1 MRLNIVCVAALVT
14 LLGLVVAAALG
25 TGAMTVL
32 VGVGAVVTGA
42 GWVRLQGLTAARA
55 HGVVIAL
62 AGIASALITLRL
74 PSAYLTWA
82 GLIAA
87 LGLIAVFLIELLRG
101 TGAARR
107 LEALVA
113 SSSGVALTALGAGW
127 IGSLRVATE
136 QHAALIGVTAVAA
149 FAAVLMAAVPWPDRM
164 IGPLC
169 VLVATAVAP
178 LVALLVRESGA
189 GTAALL
195 GAVAGLV
202 VATFRR
208 MVLAD
213 GGPRTR
219 LGAVAVGVGPVLAA
233 GSAVYGA
240 QLLIAS

>member
-1 MRLNIVCVAALVT
+1 MRLNIVCAAALLT
-14 LLGLVVAAALG
+14 LLGLVAAAALG
-25 TGAMTVL
+25 VGAL
-32 VGVGAVVTGA
+32 VVFVAAAAVVTGL

-55 HGVVIAL
+55 HSVVIAVV
-62 AGIASALITLRL
+62 GIVSVVTAARL
-74 PSAYLTWA
+74 PGAFLTWT

-87 LGLIAVFLIELLRG
+87 VGVIAVFLIELVRG
-101 TGAARR
+101 TGAERR
-107 LEALVA
+107 LESLVA
-113 SSSGVALTALGAGW
+113 SSSGVVLTALGSGW
-127 IGSLRVATE
+127 VGSLRVATDA
-136 QHAALIGVTAVAA
+136 HVALIGTTAVAA
-149 FAAVLMAAVPWPDRM
+149 MVAVVMAAVPWPDRV
-164 IGPLC
+164 IDPLC

-178 LVALLVRESGA
+178 LLALLLREPSA
-189 GTAALL
+189 GVATVL

-240 QLLIAS
+240 QLLLAA